1 MNSLTRNLFVFILGI
16 VIGLLSI
23 YYIPSLSKQNLQLEK
38 HSNNMQMSHGSMS
51 MEDQMS
57 SMNANLVGKTGDD
70 LDKAFLKGMIEHH
83 NGAIEMAKTLKAGT
97 KRPELQ
103 KFADQI
109 IQAQAPEVEQMKIW
123 LKQWFNL

>member
-38 HSNNMQMSHGSMS
+38 HSNNMQMSHDSMS

-57 SMNANLVGKTGDD
+57 SMNDNLIGKTGDD

-83 NGAIEMAKTLKAGT
+83 NGAIEMAKTLKSGT